1 MNMIDW
7 TDDETRTEVIAILA
21 AFQAANQT
29 TQQAGQNSNQSIS
42 DLLQNQA
49 QTAGGSTI
57 ESNIGDIG
65 GDEALEKELIDESG
79 TRSLNRKRTYDTYQ
93 QVDLNAIGQ
102 NRVLFDTAVIDGH
115 IEGMSLKNVALQ
127 SVSNLVENANMVAK
141 QAIRDAAL
149 ATDRQWNVDEQGYT
163 AKGILN
169 DQTFK
174 DGIKA
179 LLIESIGE
187 VVRASKTE

>member
-1 MNMIDW
+1 MINW
-7 TDDETRTEVIAILA
+7 NDDETKAEVIAILA

-29 TQQAGQNSNQSIS
+29 AQQAGQNTNQSIS

-49 QTAGGSTI
+49 QTTGSSNV

-79 TRSLNRKRTYDTYQ
+79 TRNLNRKRTYDAYQ
-93 QVDLNAIGQ
+93 QLDLNAIGQ

-127 SVSNLVENANMVAK
+127 SVTNLVENANMVAK

-149 ATDRQWNVDEQGYT
+149 ATDRQWNVDEQGYQ
-163 AKGILN
+163 AAEILSN
-169 DQTFK
+169 KTFT

-179 LLIESIGE
+179 F
-187 VVRASKTE
+187 VVATVSEALKPAE